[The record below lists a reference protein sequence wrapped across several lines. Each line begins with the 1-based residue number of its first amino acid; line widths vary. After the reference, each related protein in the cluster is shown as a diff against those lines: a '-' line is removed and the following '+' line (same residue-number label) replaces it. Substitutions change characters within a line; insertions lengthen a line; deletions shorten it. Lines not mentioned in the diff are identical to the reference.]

1 MKNIFKENKK
11 LKLFIRYL
19 QLKKKGYNKERRMV
33 DYAINHIIT
42 FDEYYKYFDKRIRR
56 NKKNGRFNRK

>member
-1 MKNIFKENKK
+1 MKNIFKENKM

-33 DYAINHIIT
+33 DYAINNIIT
-42 FDEYYKYFDKRIRR
+42 FDEYNKYFDEHIRR
-56 NKKNGRFNRK
+56 SEKKWKI